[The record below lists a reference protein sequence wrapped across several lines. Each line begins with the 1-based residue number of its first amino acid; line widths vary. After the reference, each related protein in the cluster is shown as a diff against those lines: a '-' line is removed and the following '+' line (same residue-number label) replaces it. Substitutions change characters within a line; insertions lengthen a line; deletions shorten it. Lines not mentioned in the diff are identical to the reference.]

1 MVYSWLFNVRA
12 VKAPLQR
19 RKGAKEGKGNTGE
32 KGRCGDGRE
41 VPTHSAV
48 PRSRL
53 RTFPLGERQK
63 LRLYFNGSSLRK
75 HPLLPKGRPRSSSC
89 VRKHEHGR
97 CQCRKIPVA
106 KRGERRREEED
117 AMLTRAFIVT
127 FGRPL
132 LIGSAE
138 LSVCGDQRL
147 IRKLSPIS
155 SN

>member
-75 HPLLPKGRPRSSSC
+75 HPLLPEDVREAPPAYENMSMGVVNAERSLSRSEG
-89 VRKHEHGR
+89 KE
-97 CQCRKIPVA
+97 
-106 KRGERRREEED
+106 GERKR
-117 AMLTRAFIVT
+117 ML
-127 FGRPL
+127 
-132 LIGSAE
+132 
-138 LSVCGDQRL
+138 C
-147 IRKLSPIS
+147 
-155 SN
+155 